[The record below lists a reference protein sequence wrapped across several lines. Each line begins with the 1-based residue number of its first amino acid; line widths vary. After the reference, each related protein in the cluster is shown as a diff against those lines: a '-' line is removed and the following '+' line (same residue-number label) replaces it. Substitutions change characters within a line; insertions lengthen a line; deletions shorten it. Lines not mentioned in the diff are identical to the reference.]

1 MIDGFVF
8 KDVYGIDDLLQIM
21 RCLRSE
27 GGCPW
32 DREQTHESIKK
43 NLIEETYEVIEAIN
57 KQDRDLLCEE
67 LGVSRTA
74 LRAAITRLI
83 SCGTLE
89 SRRGSGTYVCPPKPL
104 NIFQET
110 WNYTQA
116 VERVGSKSTARLIW
130 SKVVYADIDLAQ
142 KAQIDLGMPLF
153 CIRRVRV
160 VNGSP
165 ASIETAY
172 VNLSLCPSLPDHD
185 FEQESLYDVLLKE
198 GNVHVT
204 HGKEHISISRLN
216 ADEAKLLGAQEGTPV
231 FYKAS
236 HERDETDGFVEYC
249 KSVILPTKYRFADN
263 GEADGVATKVGVEWL
278 MQ

>member
-1 MIDGFVF
+1 MAGESYAIPP
-8 KDVYGIDDLLQIM
+8 KDRAVEGILWYIQHHQLA
-21 RCLRSE
+21 
-27 GGCPW
+27 GG
-32 DREQTHESIKK
+32 DRLPAER
-43 NLIEETYEVIEAIN
+43 V
-57 KQDRDLLCEE
+57 LCEE
-67 LGVSRTA
+67 IGVSRTA
-74 LRAAITRLI
+74 LRAGITRLI

-110 WNYTQA
+110 YNFSDA
-116 VERVGSKSTARLIW
+116 VRTAGLHPSSRLVSTGTIEADEALADKLGVAVGAPLLRMQRVRLIE
-130 SKVVYADIDLAQ
+130 
-142 KAQIDLGMPLF
+142 GE
-153 CIRRVRV
+153 
-160 VNGSP
+160 P
-165 ASIETAY
+165 ASIETAH

-216 ADEAKLLGAQEGTPV
+216 ADEAKLLNAQEGTPV

>member
-1 MIDGFVF
+1 MAGESYAIPP
-8 KDVYGIDDLLQIM
+8 KDYAVEGILWYIQHHQLA
-21 RCLRSE
+21 
-27 GGCPW
+27 GG
-32 DREQTHESIKK
+32 DRLPAER
-43 NLIEETYEVIEAIN
+43 V
-57 KQDRDLLCEE
+57 LCEE
-67 LGVSRTA
+67 IGVSRTA
-74 LRAAITRLI
+74 LRAGITRLI

-110 WNYTQA
+110 YNFSDA
-116 VERVGSKSTARLIW
+116 VRTAGLHPSSRLVSTGIIEADEALADKLGVAVGAPLLRMQRVRLIE
-130 SKVVYADIDLAQ
+130 
-142 KAQIDLGMPLF
+142 GE
-153 CIRRVRV
+153 
-160 VNGSP
+160 P
-165 ASIETAY
+165 ASIETAH

-216 ADEAKLLGAQEGTPV
+216 ADEAKLLNAQEGTPV